1 MMEAPIINL
10 KCSICNSDFARS
22 RSEYK
27 RSQRL
32 KRPSYCS
39 RSCSGHANR
48 HSLGKHF
55 GKGNVSFLVADNRRD
70 KYTPFKWFIKGV
82 ERRNKNRGN
91 VSDIDL
97 EFLSNLWESQS
108 GVCPL
113 TGWKLEL
120 PKHSC
125 GWKTKQNKLKRASLD
140 RIDNSKGYIKGN
152 IRFISV
158 MANYCKNTFT
168 DDDVKLFC
176 EAVYHNQMEKVV
188 KEKLND

>member
-1 MMEAPIINL
+1 M
-10 KCSICNSDFARS
+10 SDF
-22 RSEYK
+22 
-27 RSQRL
+27 
-32 KRPSYCS
+32 
-39 RSCSGHANR
+39 
-48 HSLGKHF
+48 
-55 GKGNVSFLVADNRRD
+55 
-70 KYTPFKWFIKGV
+70 
-82 ERRNKNRGN
+82 
-91 VSDIDL
+91 DL
-97 EFLSNLWESQS
+97 IFLSNLWELQS

-125 GWKTKQNKLKRASLD
+125 GWKTKKNKLKRASLD

-176 EAVYHNQMEKVV
+176 EAVYHN
-188 KEKLND
+188 N